1 MLINL
6 SIKNY
11 ALIDNLNVN
20 FTEGFTTITGET
32 GAGKSILLGG
42 LSLVLGKRADMSS
55 LKDKEAK
62 CVIEAVFDLKNY
74 NLKSFFNKNDLEYDT
89 HTIVRREIHPSGKSR
104 AFVNDSPI
112 TLDILTQLGKRLVDI
127 HSQHQTLQL
136 TEHDFQLKL
145 IDAFAD
151 NAGILDAYSI
161 KLRKYKAALQE
172 FEELIE
178 FQKNANKEHDYN
190 SFLLNEL
197 DSIYLE
203 EGLQEKL
210 EDQYEQLNNIE
221 TVLENLSKGNQIL
234 KDDQIGIMSLFQELK
249 SILVKLSG
257 IGNKFIPLKERIDSV
272 FIELKDLAEEMQ
284 IMQESIEP
292 DPGKLEE
299 INSKLQAIYDLQ
311 RKHDAS
317 DITQLID
324 IRETLANKVS
334 ATQNLEEA
342 IEDKRSLIEGLKKEL
357 DKEADLLSV
366 RRKNAIP
373 EIKEKLEA
381 SLSSLGLPNA
391 TFKIDTIPAEEY
403 KSNGTDTLIFLFS
416 ANKGSD
422 YNTLKKVASGGEL
435 SRIMLVIKSILARY
449 EHLPTLMFDE
459 IDSGVSGEI
468 SNRMGDIMHKMSRNM
483 QVFSITHLPQIASKG
498 DHHFKVYKTD
508 KEDSTQ
514 TQMKELLE
522 DERVFELA
530 EMLGGKS
537 LSDSALAHARELL
550 N

>member
-1 MLINL
+1 VLINL

-20 FTEGFTTITGET
+20 FTGGFTTITGET

-55 LKDKEAK
+55 LKNKDSR
-62 CVIEAVFDLKNY
+62 CIIEAVFDIKNY
-74 NLKSFFNKNDLEYDT
+74 NLESFFIEHDLEFDSN
-89 HTIVRREIHPSGKSR
+89 TIVRREIHPSGKSR
-104 AFVNDSPI
+104 AFVNDSPL

-151 NAGILDAYSI
+151 NTKILNAYNN
-161 KLRKYKAALQE
+161 KLTKYKTTLKE
-172 FEELIE
+172 FDELIE
-178 FQKNANKEHDYN
+178 FQKNAIKEHDYN
-190 SFLLNEL
+190 TFLLNEL
-197 DSIYLE
+197 DAIYLE

-210 EDQYEQLNNIE
+210 EDQFQQLNNVE
-221 TVLENLSKGNQIL
+221 TVLENLSKGNHL
-234 KDDQIGIMSLFQELK
+234 LSDEQIGIVSLLQELK
-249 SILVKLSG
+249 LTSGKLSV
-257 IGNKFIPLKERIDSV
+257 IGNKFGNLKERIDSV
-272 FIELKDLAEEMQ
+272 FIELKDIAEEIQ
-284 IMQESIEP
+284 TLQDSIEP

-299 INSKLQAIYDLQ
+299 INTKLHAIYDLQ
-311 RKHDAS
+311 RKHEVTNVS
-317 DITQLID
+317 QLIV
-324 IRETLANKVS
+324 IKEALTQKVS
-334 ATQNLEEA
+334 ATQNLEEE
-342 IEDKRSLIEGLKKEL
+342 ILDKRNLLGALKNEL
-357 DKEADLLSV
+357 DKEANSLSV
-366 RRKNAIP
+366 RRKAVIP
-373 EIKEKLEA
+373 EIKEKLEH
-381 SLSSLGLPNA
+381 SLQSLGLPNA
-391 TFKIDTIPAEEY
+391 TFNIKVIPTQEYSTNGIDT
-403 KSNGTDTLIFLFS
+403 LMFLFS

-435 SRIMLVIKSILARY
+435 SRIMLVIKSLLARY
-449 EHLPTLMFDE
+449 EQLPTLMFDE

-468 SNRMGDIMHKMSRNM
+468 SNRMGDIMQKMSRNM

-498 DHHFKVYKTD
+498 DHHFKVFKIV
-508 KEDSTQ
+508 EGDSTQ

-537 LSDSALAHARELL
+537 MSDSALAHARELL

>member
-20 FTEGFTTITGET
+20 FTRGFTTITGET

-42 LSLVLGKRADMSS
+42 LSLVLGKRADLSS
-55 LKDKEAK
+55 LKDKERK
-62 CVIEAVFDLKNY
+62 CVIEAVFDINNY
-74 NLKSFFNKNDLEYDT
+74 NLNSFFKRHDLEYDSN
-89 HTIVRREIHPSGKSR
+89 TIIRREIHPSGKSR
-104 AFVNDSPI
+104 AFVNDSPL

-151 NAGILDAYSI
+151 NTAILNAYAN
-161 KLRKYKAALQE
+161 KLTKYKTALQE

-197 DSIYLE
+197 DAIYLE

-210 EDQYEQLNNIE
+210 EDQYQQLSNVE
-221 TVLENLSKGNQIL
+221 TVLENLSKGDQIL
-234 KDDQIGIMSLFQELK
+234 GDEQIGILSLFQELK
-249 SILVKLSG
+249 SISVKLSR
-257 IGNKFIPLKERIDSV
+257 IGNKFTMLKERIDSI
-272 FIELKDLAEEMQ
+272 FIELKDIAEEMQ
-284 IMQESIEP
+284 ILRESVEP
-292 DPGKLEE
+292 DPGKLDE
-299 INSKLQAIYDLQ
+299 INTKLQVLYDLQ
-311 RKHDAS
+311 RKHDVTNIS
-317 DITQLID
+317 QLID
-324 IRETLANKVS
+324 IRQSLENRVGAI
-334 ATQNLEEA
+334 QNLEEE
-342 IEDKRSLIEGLKKEL
+342 IEDKKSLIEGLKKEL
-357 DKEADLLSV
+357 DKDANALSV
-366 RRKNAIP
+366 RRRKVIP
-373 EIKEKLEA
+373 EIRKKLET
-381 SLSSLGLPNA
+381 SLSSLGLANA
-391 TFKIDTIPAEEY
+391 TFKIEIVPAEEY
-403 KSNGTDTLIFLFS
+403 KTNGRDTLIFLFS

-449 EHLPTLMFDE
+449 EQLPTLMFDE

-498 DHHFKVYKTD
+498 DHHFKVFKTD
-508 KEDSTQ
+508 KDDSTQ

-537 LSDSALAHARELL
+537 LSDSALAHARQLL

>member
-1 MLINL
+1 VLINL

-20 FTEGFTTITGET
+20 FTGGFTTITGET

-55 LKDKEAK
+55 LKDKDIR
-62 CVIEAVFDLKNY
+62 CVIEAVFDIENY
-74 NLKSFFNKNDLEYDT
+74 DLESFFNEHDLEYDSN
-89 HTIVRREIHPSGKSR
+89 TIVRREIHPSGKSR
-104 AFVNDSPI
+104 AFVNDSPL

-151 NAGILDAYSI
+151 NTELLNEYND
-161 KLRKYKAALQE
+161 KLAKYKTALQE
-172 FEELIE
+172 FDELIE
-178 FQKNANKEHDYN
+178 FQKNAIKEHDYN
-190 SFLLNEL
+190 TFLLNEL
-197 DSIYLE
+197 DAIYLE

-210 EDQYEQLNNIE
+210 EDQFQQLNNVE
-221 TVLENLSKGNQIL
+221 TVLENLSKGNHLLRDEQM
-234 KDDQIGIMSLFQELK
+234 GIVSLLQELK
-249 SILVKLSG
+249 MISGKLSA
-257 IGNKFIPLKERIDSV
+257 IGNKYANLKERIDSV
-272 FIELKDLAEEMQ
+272 FIELKDIAEEIQ
-284 IMQESIEP
+284 TLQESIEP

-299 INSKLQAIYDLQ
+299 INTKLQVIYDLQ
-311 RKHDAS
+311 RKHDVS
-317 DITQLID
+317 SVSQLIV
-324 IRETLANKVS
+324 IKETLSTKVS
-334 ATQNLEEA
+334 ATQNLEEE
-342 IEDKRSLIEGLKKEL
+342 IQDKRNLLEVLKNEL
-357 DKEADLLSV
+357 DKEANVLSV
-366 RRKNAIP
+366 RRKAVIP
-373 EIKEKLEA
+373 EIKEKLED
-381 SLSSLGLPNA
+381 SLHSLGLPNA
-391 TFKIDTIPAEEY
+391 TFKIEVIPTQDY
-403 KSNGTDTLIFLFS
+403 KTNGVDTLMFLFS

-435 SRIMLVIKSILARY
+435 SRIMLVLKSILARY
-449 EHLPTLMFDE
+449 EQLPTLMFDE

-468 SNRMGDIMHKMSRNM
+468 SNRMGDIMHQMSQNM

-498 DHHFKVYKTD
+498 DHHFKVYKID
-508 KEDSTQ
+508 KGDSTQ

>member
-1 MLINL
+1 VLINL

-20 FTEGFTTITGET
+20 FTSGFTTITGET

-42 LSLVLGKRADMSS
+42 LSMVLGKRADLSS
-55 LKDKEAK
+55 LKDKESK
-62 CVIEAVFDLKNY
+62 CVIEAVFDIKNY
-74 NLKSFFNKNDLEYDT
+74 NLKPFFKRHDLEYDSN
-89 HTIVRREIHPSGKSR
+89 TIIRREIHPNGKSR
-104 AFVNDSPI
+104 AFVNDSPL
-112 TLDILTQLGKRLVDI
+112 TLDILTQFGKRLVDI

-151 NAGILDAYSI
+151 NTTLLNAYAN
-161 KLRKYKAALQE
+161 KLTKYKTVLQE
-172 FEELIE
+172 FEELVE

-190 SFLLNEL
+190 TFLLNEL
-197 DSIYLE
+197 DVIYLE

-210 EDQYEQLNNIE
+210 EDQFQQLNNVE
-221 TVLENLSKGNQIL
+221 TVLENLSKGDQIL
-234 KDDQIGIMSLFQELK
+234 RDEQIGILSLFQELK
-249 SILVKLSG
+249 SISVKLSQ
-257 IGNKFIPLKERIDSV
+257 IGNKFTILKDRIDSI
-272 FIELKDLAEEMQ
+272 FIELKDVAEEMQ
-284 IMQESIEP
+284 ILMESVEP
-292 DPGKLEE
+292 DPGKLDE
-299 INSKLQAIYDLQ
+299 INTKLQVLYDLQ
-311 RKHDAS
+311 RKHDVS
-317 DITQLID
+317 NISQLID
-324 IRETLANKVS
+324 IRKSLENKVS
-334 ATQNLEEA
+334 ATQNLEEE
-342 IEDKRSLIEGLKKEL
+342 IEDKKSLIEELRKEL
-357 DKEADLLSV
+357 DKDANALTV
-366 RRKNAIP
+366 RRKKVIP
-373 EIKEKLEA
+373 EIKKKLET
-381 SLSSLGLPNA
+381 SLSSLGLANA
-391 TFKIDTIPAEEY
+391 TFKIQIAPAEEY
-403 KSNGTDTLIFLFS
+403 KNNGRDTLIFLFS

-498 DHHFKVYKTD
+498 DHHFKVFKTD
-508 KEDSTQ
+508 KDDSTQ

>member
-1 MLINL
+1 M
-6 SIKNY
+6 
-11 ALIDNLNVN
+11 
-20 FTEGFTTITGET
+20 
-32 GAGKSILLGG
+32 
-42 LSLVLGKRADMSS
+42 
-55 LKDKEAK
+55 
-62 CVIEAVFDLKNY
+62 
-74 NLKSFFNKNDLEYDT
+74 
-89 HTIVRREIHPSGKSR
+89 RREIHPSGKSR
-104 AFVNDSPI
+104 AFVNDSPL

-151 NAGILDAYSI
+151 NAGILDAYTI
-161 KLRKYKAALQE
+161 KLGKYKATLQE
-172 FEELIE
+172 FEDLIE

-190 SFLLNEL
+190 AFLLSEL

-210 EDQYEQLNNIE
+210 EDHYDQLNNIE

-257 IGNKFIPLKERIDSV
+257 IGNKFTPLKERIDSV

-311 RKHDAS
+311 RKHDVS
-317 DITQLID
+317 DIAQLID

-373 EIKEKLEA
+373 EIKQKLET

-403 KSNGTDTLIFLFS
+403 KSNGTDKLIFLFS

-483 QVFSITHLPQIASKG
+483 NVFSITHLPQIASKG
-498 DHHFKVYKTD
+498 DHHFKVFKTD

>member
-20 FTEGFTTITGET
+20 FTGGFTTITGET

-42 LSLVLGKRADMSS
+42 LSLVLGKRADMTS
-55 LKDKEAK
+55 LKDKGSR
-62 CVIEAVFDLKNY
+62 CVIEAVFDIKNY
-74 NLKSFFNKNDLEYDT
+74 NLESFFSEHDLEYDSN
-89 HTIVRREIHPSGKSR
+89 TIVRREIHPGGKSR
-104 AFVNDSPI
+104 AFVNDSPL

-151 NAGILDAYSI
+151 NTKILNSYNT
-161 KLRKYKAALQE
+161 KLAKYKATLQE
-172 FEELIE
+172 FDELIE

-190 SFLLNEL
+190 TFLLNEL
-197 DSIYLE
+197 DAVYLE
-203 EGLQEKL
+203 DGLQEKL
-210 EDQYEQLNNIE
+210 EDQYQQLNNVE
-221 TVLENLSKGNQIL
+221 AVLENLSKGNHL
-234 KDDQIGIMSLFQELK
+234 LRDEQIGIVSLLQELK
-249 SILVKLSG
+249 LISGKLSV
-257 IGNKFIPLKERIDSV
+257 IGSKFANLKERIDSV
-272 FIELKDLAEEMQ
+272 FIELKDIAEEIQ
-284 IMQESIEP
+284 ILQESIEP

-299 INSKLQAIYDLQ
+299 INTKLQVIYDLQ
-311 RKHDAS
+311 RKHDVS
-317 DITQLID
+317 NVSELIV
-324 IRETLANKVS
+324 IRESLTNKVS
-334 ATQNLEEA
+334 ATQNLEDEIQNKRNLLEA
-342 IEDKRSLIEGLKKEL
+342 QKNAL
-357 DKEADLLSV
+357 DKDANLLSV
-366 RRKNAIP
+366 RRKTVIP
-373 EIKEKLEA
+373 EIKEKLEH
-381 SLSSLGLPNA
+381 SLHSLGLPNA
-391 TFKIDTIPAEEY
+391 TFNIEVIPTEDYKINGIDT
-403 KSNGTDTLIFLFS
+403 LVFLFS

-449 EHLPTLMFDE
+449 EQLPTLMFDE

-468 SNRMGDIMHKMSRNM
+468 SNRMGDIMQEMSRNM

-498 DHHFKVYKTD
+498 DHHFKVFKTD
-508 KEDSTQ
+508 KGDSTQ

-537 LSDSALAHARELL
+537 LSESALAHARELL

>member
-20 FTEGFTTITGET
+20 FTRGFTTITGET

-42 LSLVLGKRADMSS
+42 LSLVLGKRADLSS
-55 LKDKEAK
+55 LKDKDGK
-62 CVIEAVFDLKNY
+62 CVIEAVFDIKNY
-74 NLKSFFNKNDLEYDT
+74 NLQPFFNRHDLEYDSN
-89 HTIVRREIHPSGKSR
+89 TIIRREIHPSGKSR

-151 NAGILDAYSI
+151 NTIILNAYAN
-161 KLRKYKAALQE
+161 KLTKYKTTLQE
-172 FEELIE
+172 FEELLE

-190 SFLLNEL
+190 TFLLNEL
-197 DSIYLE
+197 DAIYLE
-203 EGLQEKL
+203 EGLQDKL
-210 EDQYEQLNNIE
+210 EDQFQQLNNVE
-221 TVLENLSKGNQIL
+221 TVLENLSKGDQIL
-234 KDDQIGIMSLFQELK
+234 RDEQIGILSLFQEFK
-249 SILVKLSG
+249 SISVKLSR
-257 IGNKFIPLKERIDSV
+257 IGNKFTLLKERIDSI
-272 FIELKDLAEEMQ
+272 FIELKDVAEEMQ
-284 IMQESIEP
+284 ILRESIEP

-299 INSKLQAIYDLQ
+299 INTKLHLIYDLQ

-317 DITQLID
+317 NISQLIE
-324 IRETLANKVS
+324 IKETLENKVS
-334 ATQNLEEA
+334 ATQNLEGE
-342 IEDKRSLIEGLKKEL
+342 IEHKKSLIEGLKKEL
-357 DKEADLLSV
+357 DKDANLLTV
-366 RRKNAIP
+366 RRKKVIP
-373 EIKEKLEA
+373 EIKKKLET
-381 SLSSLGLPNA
+381 SLSSLGLANA
-391 TFKIDTIPAEEY
+391 TFKIEIAPAEEY
-403 KSNGTDTLIFLFS
+403 KTNGKDTLIFLFS

-435 SRIMLVIKSILARY
+435 SRIMLVIKSILAGY

-498 DHHFKVYKTD
+498 DHHFKVFKTEKD
-508 KEDSTQ
+508 DSTQ

>member
-20 FTEGFTTITGET
+20 FTSGFTTITGET

-42 LSLVLGKRADMSS
+42 LSMVLGKRADLSS
-55 LKDKEAK
+55 LKDKESK
-62 CVIEAVFDLKNY
+62 CVIEAVFDIKNY
-74 NLKSFFNKNDLEYDT
+74 NLKPFFKRHDLEYDSN
-89 HTIVRREIHPSGKSR
+89 TIIRREIHPSGKSR
-104 AFVNDSPI
+104 AFVNDSPL
-112 TLDILTQLGKRLVDI
+112 TLDILTQFGKRLVDI

-151 NAGILDAYSI
+151 NTTLLNAYAN
-161 KLRKYKAALQE
+161 KLTKYKTVLQE
-172 FEELIE
+172 FEELVE

-190 SFLLNEL
+190 TFLLNEL
-197 DSIYLE
+197 DVIYLE

-210 EDQYEQLNNIE
+210 EDQFQQLNNVE
-221 TVLENLSKGNQIL
+221 TVLENLSKGDQIL
-234 KDDQIGIMSLFQELK
+234 RDEQIGILSLFQELK
-249 SILVKLSG
+249 SISVKLSQ
-257 IGNKFIPLKERIDSV
+257 IGNKFTILKDRIDSI
-272 FIELKDLAEEMQ
+272 FIELKDVAEEMQ
-284 IMQESIEP
+284 ILMESVEP
-292 DPGKLEE
+292 DPGKLDE
-299 INSKLQAIYDLQ
+299 INTKLQVLYDLQ
-311 RKHDAS
+311 RKHDVS
-317 DITQLID
+317 NISQLID
-324 IRETLANKVS
+324 IRKSLENKVS
-334 ATQNLEEA
+334 ATQNLEEE
-342 IEDKRSLIEGLKKEL
+342 IEDKKSLIEELRKEL
-357 DKEADLLSV
+357 DKDANALTV
-366 RRKNAIP
+366 RRKKVIP
-373 EIKEKLEA
+373 EIKKKLET
-381 SLSSLGLPNA
+381 SLSSLGLANA
-391 TFKIDTIPAEEY
+391 TFKIQIAPAEEY
-403 KSNGTDTLIFLFS
+403 KNNGRDTLIFLFS

-498 DHHFKVYKTD
+498 DHHFKVFKTD
-508 KEDSTQ
+508 KDDSTQ

>member
-1 MLINL
+1 VLINL

-20 FTEGFTTITGET
+20 FTGGFTTITGET

-55 LKDKEAK
+55 LKDKDSR
-62 CVIEAVFDLKNY
+62 CIIEAVFDIKNY
-74 NLKSFFNKNDLEYDT
+74 NLESFFNEQDLEYDSN
-89 HTIVRREIHPSGKSR
+89 TIVRREIHPSGKSR
-104 AFVNDSPI
+104 AFVNDSPL

-151 NAGILDAYSI
+151 NTKILKAYNN
-161 KLRKYKAALQE
+161 KLIKYKTTLQE
-172 FEELIE
+172 FDELIE
-178 FQKNANKEHDYN
+178 FQKNAIKEHDYN
-190 SFLLNEL
+190 TFLLNEL
-197 DSIYLE
+197 DAIYLE

-210 EDQYEQLNNIE
+210 EDQFQQFNNVE
-221 TVLENLSKGNQIL
+221 TVLENLSKGNHL
-234 KDDQIGIMSLFQELK
+234 LGDEQIGIVSLLQELK
-249 SILVKLSG
+249 LVSGKLSI
-257 IGNKFIPLKERIDSV
+257 IGNKFTNLKERIDSV
-272 FIELKDLAEEMQ
+272 FIELKDIAEEIQ
-284 IMQESIEP
+284 TLQDSIEP

-299 INSKLQAIYDLQ
+299 INTKLKVIYDLQ
-311 RKHDAS
+311 RKHDVS
-317 DITQLID
+317 NVSELIL
-324 IRETLANKVS
+324 IREALTNKVS
-334 ATQNLEEA
+334 ATQNLEEE
-342 IEDKRSLIEGLKKEL
+342 IEEKRDLLEVLKNEL
-357 DKEADLLSV
+357 DKEAISLSV
-366 RRKNAIP
+366 RRKAVIP
-373 EIKEKLEA
+373 EIKEKLED
-381 SLSSLGLPNA
+381 SLQSLGLPNA
-391 TFKIDTIPAEEY
+391 TFNIEVIPTQDYNTNGIDT
-403 KSNGTDTLIFLFS
+403 LMFLFS

-435 SRIMLVIKSILARY
+435 SRIMLVIKSMLARY
-449 EHLPTLMFDE
+449 EQLPTLMFDE

-468 SNRMGDIMHKMSRNM
+468 SNRMGDIMQEMSGNM

-498 DHHFKVYKTD
+498 DHHFKVFKID
-508 KEDSTQ
+508 KGNSTQ

-537 LSDSALAHARELL
+537 MSDSALAHARELL

>member
-20 FTEGFTTITGET
+20 FTAGFTTITGET

-42 LSLVLGKRADMSS
+42 LSLVLGKRADMTS
-55 LKDKEAK
+55 LKDKGSR
-62 CVIEAVFDLKNY
+62 CVIEAIFDIKNY
-74 NLKSFFNKNDLEYDT
+74 NLESFFRKHDLEYDSN
-89 HTIVRREIHPSGKSR
+89 TIVRREIHPGGKSR
-104 AFVNDSPI
+104 AFVNDSPL

-151 NAGILDAYSI
+151 NTKILNSYNT
-161 KLRKYKAALQE
+161 KLAKYKATLQE
-172 FEELIE
+172 FDELIE

-190 SFLLNEL
+190 TFLLNEL
-197 DSIYLE
+197 DAVYLE
-203 EGLQEKL
+203 DGLQEKL
-210 EDQYEQLNNIE
+210 EDQYQQLNNVE
-221 TVLENLSKGNQIL
+221 AVLENLSKGNHL
-234 KDDQIGIMSLFQELK
+234 LRDEQIGIVSLLQELK
-249 SILVKLSG
+249 LISGKLSV
-257 IGNKFIPLKERIDSV
+257 IGSKFANLKERIDSV
-272 FIELKDLAEEMQ
+272 FIELKDIAEEIQ
-284 IMQESIEP
+284 ILQESIEP

-299 INSKLQAIYDLQ
+299 INTKLQVIYDLQ
-311 RKHDAS
+311 RKHDVS
-317 DITQLID
+317 NVSELIV
-324 IRETLANKVS
+324 IRESLTNKVS
-334 ATQNLEEA
+334 ATQNLEDEIQNKRNLLEA
-342 IEDKRSLIEGLKKEL
+342 QKNEL
-357 DKEADLLSV
+357 DKDANLLSV
-366 RRKNAIP
+366 RRKTVIP
-373 EIKEKLEA
+373 EIKEKLEH
-381 SLSSLGLPNA
+381 SLHSLGLPNA
-391 TFKIDTIPAEEY
+391 TFNIEVIPTEDYKINGIDT
-403 KSNGTDTLIFLFS
+403 LVFLFS

-449 EHLPTLMFDE
+449 EQLPTLMFDE

-468 SNRMGDIMHKMSRNM
+468 SNRMGDIMQEMSRNM

-498 DHHFKVYKTD
+498 DHHFKVFKTD
-508 KEDSTQ
+508 KGDSTQ

-537 LSDSALAHARELL
+537 LSESALAHARELL

>member
-20 FTEGFTTITGET
+20 FTGGFTTITGET

-42 LSLVLGKRADMSS
+42 LSLVLGKRADMTS
-55 LKDKEAK
+55 LKDKGSR
-62 CVIEAVFDLKNY
+62 CVIEAIFDIKNY
-74 NLKSFFNKNDLEYDT
+74 NLESFFSKHDLEYDSN
-89 HTIVRREIHPSGKSR
+89 TIVRREIHPGGKSR
-104 AFVNDSPI
+104 AFVNDSPL

-151 NAGILDAYSI
+151 NTKILNSYNT
-161 KLRKYKAALQE
+161 KLAKYKATLQE
-172 FEELIE
+172 FDELIE

-190 SFLLNEL
+190 TFLLNEL
-197 DSIYLE
+197 DAVYLE
-203 EGLQEKL
+203 DGLQEKL
-210 EDQYEQLNNIE
+210 EDQYQQLNNVE
-221 TVLENLSKGNQIL
+221 AVLENLSKGNHL
-234 KDDQIGIMSLFQELK
+234 LRDEQIGIVSLLQELK
-249 SILVKLSG
+249 LISGKLSV
-257 IGNKFIPLKERIDSV
+257 IGSKFANLKERIDSV
-272 FIELKDLAEEMQ
+272 FIELKDIAEEIQ
-284 IMQESIEP
+284 ILQESIEP

-299 INSKLQAIYDLQ
+299 INTKLQVIYDLQ
-311 RKHDAS
+311 RKHDVS
-317 DITQLID
+317 NVSELIV
-324 IRETLANKVS
+324 IRESLTNKVS
-334 ATQNLEEA
+334 ATQNLEDEIQNKRNLLEA
-342 IEDKRSLIEGLKKEL
+342 QKNEL
-357 DKEADLLSV
+357 DKDANLLSV
-366 RRKNAIP
+366 RRKTVIP
-373 EIKEKLEA
+373 EIKEKLEH
-381 SLSSLGLPNA
+381 SLHSLGLPNA
-391 TFKIDTIPAEEY
+391 TFNIEVIPTEDYKINGIDT
-403 KSNGTDTLIFLFS
+403 LVFLFS

-449 EHLPTLMFDE
+449 EQLPTLMFDE

-468 SNRMGDIMHKMSRNM
+468 SNRMGDIMQEMSRNM

-498 DHHFKVYKTD
+498 DHHFKVFKTD
-508 KEDSTQ
+508 KGDSTQ

-537 LSDSALAHARELL
+537 LSESALAHARELL

>member
-20 FTEGFTTITGET
+20 FTGGFTTITGET

-55 LKDKEAK
+55 LKHKDIR
-62 CVIEAVFDLKNY
+62 CVIEAVFDIKNY
-74 NLKSFFNKNDLEYDT
+74 NLQSFFNEHDLEYDT
-89 HTIVRREIHPSGKSR
+89 NTIIRREIHPSGKSR
-104 AFVNDSPI
+104 AFVNDSPL
-112 TLDILTQLGKRLVDI
+112 TLDILSQLGKRLVDI
-127 HSQHQTLQL
+127 HSQHQTMQL

-151 NAGILDAYSI
+151 NTKILNAYNN
-161 KLRKYKAALQE
+161 KLTNYKTALLE
-172 FEELIE
+172 FDELVE
-178 FQKNANKEHDYN
+178 FQKNAIKEHDYN
-190 SFLLNEL
+190 TFLLNEL
-197 DSIYLE
+197 DAIYLE

-210 EDQYEQLNNIE
+210 EDQFQQLNNVE
-221 TVLENLSKGNQIL
+221 TVLENLSKGNHLLRAEQR
-234 KDDQIGIMSLFQELK
+234 GIVSLLQELK
-249 SILVKLSG
+249 LISGKLSS
-257 IGNKFIPLKERIDSV
+257 IGNKYANLKERIDSV
-272 FIELKDLAEEMQ
+272 FIELKDIAEEMQ
-284 IMQESIEP
+284 TLQDSIEP
-292 DPGKLEE
+292 DPAKLEE
-299 INSKLQAIYDLQ
+299 INTKLQVIYDLQ
-311 RKHDAS
+311 RKHDVS
-317 DITQLID
+317 NVSQLIV
-324 IRETLANKVS
+324 IKETLTNKVS
-334 ATQNLEEA
+334 AIQNLEEE
-342 IEDKRSLIEGLKKEL
+342 IQDKRNLLEALKNEL
-357 DKEADLLSV
+357 DKEANLLSV
-366 RRKNAIP
+366 RRRAVIP
-373 EIKEKLEA
+373 ELKEKLEH
-381 SLSSLGLPNA
+381 SLRSLGLPHA
-391 TFKIDTIPAEEY
+391 TFNIEVIPTQDY
-403 KSNGTDTLIFLFS
+403 KTNGVDTLMFLFS

-435 SRIMLVIKSILARY
+435 SRIMLVLKSLLARY
-449 EHLPTLMFDE
+449 EQLPTLMFDE

-468 SNRMGDIMHKMSRNM
+468 SNRMGDIMQKMSQNM

-498 DHHFKVYKTD
+498 DHHFKVFKID
-508 KEDSTQ
+508 KSDTTQ

>member
-20 FTEGFTTITGET
+20 FTRGFTTITGET

-42 LSLVLGKRADMSS
+42 LSLVLGKRADLSS
-55 LKDKEAK
+55 LKDKDGK
-62 CVIEAVFDLKNY
+62 CVIEAVFDIKNY
-74 NLKSFFNKNDLEYDT
+74 NLQPFFNRHDLEYDSN
-89 HTIVRREIHPSGKSR
+89 TIIRREIHPSGKSR

-151 NAGILDAYSI
+151 NTIILNAYAN
-161 KLRKYKAALQE
+161 KLTKYKTTLQE
-172 FEELIE
+172 FEELLE

-190 SFLLNEL
+190 TFLLNEL
-197 DSIYLE
+197 DAIYLE
-203 EGLQEKL
+203 EGLQDKL
-210 EDQYEQLNNIE
+210 EDQFQQLNNVE
-221 TVLENLSKGNQIL
+221 TVLENLSKGDQIL
-234 KDDQIGIMSLFQELK
+234 RDEQIGILSLFQEFK
-249 SILVKLSG
+249 SISVKLSR
-257 IGNKFIPLKERIDSV
+257 IGNKFTLLKERIDSI
-272 FIELKDLAEEMQ
+272 FIELKDVAEEMQ
-284 IMQESIEP
+284 ILRESIEP

-299 INSKLQAIYDLQ
+299 INTKLQLIYDLQ

-317 DITQLID
+317 NISQLIE
-324 IRETLANKVS
+324 IKETLENKVS
-334 ATQNLEEA
+334 ATQNLEGE
-342 IEDKRSLIEGLKKEL
+342 IEHKKSLIEGLKKEL
-357 DKEADLLSV
+357 DKDANLLTV
-366 RRKNAIP
+366 RRKKVIP
-373 EIKEKLEA
+373 EIKKKLET
-381 SLSSLGLPNA
+381 SLSSLGLANA
-391 TFKIDTIPAEEY
+391 TFKIEIVPAEEY
-403 KSNGTDTLIFLFS
+403 KTNGTDTLIFLFS

-435 SRIMLVIKSILARY
+435 SRIMLVIKSILAGY

-498 DHHFKVYKTD
+498 DHHFKVFKTD
-508 KEDSTQ
+508 KDDNTQ

>member
-20 FTEGFTTITGET
+20 FTGGFTTITGET

-55 LKDKEAK
+55 LKHKDIR
-62 CVIEAVFDLKNY
+62 CVIEAVFDIKNY
-74 NLKSFFNKNDLEYDT
+74 NLQSFFNEHDLEYDT
-89 HTIVRREIHPSGKSR
+89 NTIIRREIHPSGKSR
-104 AFVNDSPI
+104 AFVNDSPL
-112 TLDILTQLGKRLVDI
+112 TLDILSQLGKRLVDI
-127 HSQHQTLQL
+127 HSQHQTMQL

-151 NAGILDAYSI
+151 NTKILNAYNN
-161 KLRKYKAALQE
+161 KLTNYKTALLE
-172 FEELIE
+172 FDELVE
-178 FQKNANKEHDYN
+178 FQKNAIKEHDYN
-190 SFLLNEL
+190 TFLLNEL
-197 DSIYLE
+197 DAIYLE

-210 EDQYEQLNNIE
+210 EDQFQQLNNVE
-221 TVLENLSKGNQIL
+221 TVLENLSKGNHLLRAEQR
-234 KDDQIGIMSLFQELK
+234 GIVSLLQELK
-249 SILVKLSG
+249 LISGKLSS
-257 IGNKFIPLKERIDSV
+257 IGNKYANLKERIDSV
-272 FIELKDLAEEMQ
+272 FIELKDIAEEMQ
-284 IMQESIEP
+284 TLQDSIEP
-292 DPGKLEE
+292 DPAKLEE
-299 INSKLQAIYDLQ
+299 INTKLQVIYDLQ
-311 RKHDAS
+311 RKHDVS
-317 DITQLID
+317 NVSQLIV
-324 IRETLANKVS
+324 IKETLTNKVS
-334 ATQNLEEA
+334 AIQNLEEE
-342 IEDKRSLIEGLKKEL
+342 IQDKRNLLEALKNEL
-357 DKEADLLSV
+357 DKEANLLSV
-366 RRKNAIP
+366 RRRAVIP
-373 EIKEKLEA
+373 ELKEKLEH
-381 SLSSLGLPNA
+381 SLRSLGLPHA
-391 TFKIDTIPAEEY
+391 TFNIEVIPTQDY
-403 KSNGTDTLIFLFS
+403 KTNGVDTLMFLFS

-435 SRIMLVIKSILARY
+435 SRIMLVLKSLLARY
-449 EHLPTLMFDE
+449 EQLPTLMFDE

-468 SNRMGDIMHKMSRNM
+468 SNRMGDIMQKMSQNM

-498 DHHFKVYKTD
+498 DHHFKVFKID
-508 KEDSTQ
+508 KSDSTQ

>member
-20 FTEGFTTITGET
+20 FTGGFTTITGET

-55 LKDKEAK
+55 LKDKDSR
-62 CVIEAVFDLKNY
+62 CIIEAVFDIKNY
-74 NLKSFFNKNDLEYDT
+74 NLESFFNEQDLEYDSN
-89 HTIVRREIHPSGKSR
+89 TIVRREIHPSGKSR
-104 AFVNDSPI
+104 AFVNDSPL

-151 NAGILDAYSI
+151 NTKILKAYNN
-161 KLRKYKAALQE
+161 KLIKYKTTLQE
-172 FEELIE
+172 FDELIE
-178 FQKNANKEHDYN
+178 FQKNAIKEHDYN
-190 SFLLNEL
+190 TFLLNEL
-197 DSIYLE
+197 DAIYLE

-210 EDQYEQLNNIE
+210 EDQFQQFNNVE
-221 TVLENLSKGNQIL
+221 TVLENLSKGNHL
-234 KDDQIGIMSLFQELK
+234 LGDEQIGIVSLLQELK
-249 SILVKLSG
+249 LVSGKLSI
-257 IGNKFIPLKERIDSV
+257 IGNKFTNLKERIDSV
-272 FIELKDLAEEMQ
+272 FIELKDIAEEIQ
-284 IMQESIEP
+284 TLQDSIEP

-299 INSKLQAIYDLQ
+299 INTKLKVIYDLQ
-311 RKHDAS
+311 RKHDVS
-317 DITQLID
+317 NVSELIL
-324 IRETLANKVS
+324 IREALTNKVS
-334 ATQNLEEA
+334 ATQNLEEE
-342 IEDKRSLIEGLKKEL
+342 IEEKRDLLEVLKNEL
-357 DKEADLLSV
+357 DKEAISLSV
-366 RRKNAIP
+366 RRKAVIP
-373 EIKEKLEA
+373 EIKEKLED
-381 SLSSLGLPNA
+381 SLQSLGLPNA
-391 TFKIDTIPAEEY
+391 TFNIEVIPNQDYNTNGIDT
-403 KSNGTDTLIFLFS
+403 LMFLFS

-435 SRIMLVIKSILARY
+435 SRIMLVIKSMLARY
-449 EHLPTLMFDE
+449 EQLPTLMFDE

-468 SNRMGDIMHKMSRNM
+468 SNRMGDIMQEMSGNM

-498 DHHFKVYKTD
+498 DHHFKVFKID
-508 KEDSTQ
+508 KGNSTQ

-537 LSDSALAHARELL
+537 MSDSALAHARELL

>member
-74 NLKSFFNKNDLEYDT
+74 NLKSFFNKNDLEYET

-104 AFVNDSPI
+104 AFVNDSPL

-151 NAGILDAYSI
+151 NAGILDAYTI
-161 KLRKYKAALQE
+161 KLGKYKATLQE

-190 SFLLNEL
+190 AFLLNEL

-234 KDDQIGIMSLFQELK
+234 KDDQIGIISLFQELK

-257 IGNKFIPLKERIDSV
+257 IGNKFTPLRERFDSV

-311 RKHDAS
+311 RKHDVS

-324 IRETLANKVS
+324 IRKTLANKVS

-373 EIKEKLEA
+373 EIKQKLEA

-403 KSNGTDTLIFLFS
+403 KSNGTDKLIFLFS

-498 DHHFKVYKTD
+498 DHHFKVFKTD

>member
-11 ALIDNLNVN
+11 ALIDSLNVN
-20 FTEGFTTITGET
+20 FTGGFTTITGET

-55 LKDKEAK
+55 LKDKGSR
-62 CVIEAVFDLKNY
+62 CVIEAVFDIKNY
-74 NLKSFFNKNDLEYDT
+74 DLESFFNEHDLEYDSN
-89 HTIVRREIHPSGKSR
+89 TIVRREIHPSGKSR
-104 AFVNDSPI
+104 AFVNDSPL
-112 TLDILTQLGKRLVDI
+112 TLDILTQLGKLLVDI

-151 NAGILDAYSI
+151 NTKILNAYNN
-161 KLRKYKAALQE
+161 KLIKYKTTLQE
-172 FEELIE
+172 FDELIE
-178 FQKNANKEHDYN
+178 FQKNAIKEHDYN
-190 SFLLNEL
+190 TFLLNEL
-197 DSIYLE
+197 DAIYLE

-210 EDQYEQLNNIE
+210 EDQFQQLNNVE
-221 TVLENLSKGNQIL
+221 TVLENLSKGNHLLRDEQM
-234 KDDQIGIMSLFQELK
+234 GIVSLLQELK
-249 SILVKLSG
+249 LISGKLSA
-257 IGNKFIPLKERIDSV
+257 IGNKFANLKERIDSV
-272 FIELKDLAEEMQ
+272 FIELKDIAEEIQ
-284 IMQESIEP
+284 ILQESIEP

-299 INSKLQAIYDLQ
+299 INTKLQVIYDLQ
-311 RKHDAS
+311 RKHDVS
-317 DITQLID
+317 NVSQLIV
-324 IRETLANKVS
+324 IKETLTNKVS
-334 ATQNLEEA
+334 ATQNLEEE
-342 IEDKRSLIEGLKKEL
+342 IEDKRNLLEALKNEL
-357 DKEADLLSV
+357 DKEANLLSV
-366 RRKNAIP
+366 RRKAVIP
-373 EIKEKLEA
+373 EIKEKLEH
-381 SLSSLGLPNA
+381 SLRSLGLPNA
-391 TFKIDTIPAEEY
+391 TFKIEVIPTQDY
-403 KSNGTDTLIFLFS
+403 KTNGVDTLMFLFS

-422 YNTLKKVASGGEL
+422 YNALKKVASGGEL
-435 SRIMLVIKSILARY
+435 SRIMLVIKSILARF
-449 EHLPTLMFDE
+449 EQLPTLMFDE

-468 SNRMGDIMHKMSRNM
+468 SNRMGDIMQQMSRNM

-498 DHHFKVYKTD
+498 DHHFKVYKID
-508 KEDSTQ
+508 KGDSTQ

>member
-20 FTEGFTTITGET
+20 FTAGFTTITGET

-42 LSLVLGKRADMSS
+42 LSLVLGKRADMTS
-55 LKDKEAK
+55 LKDKGSR
-62 CVIEAVFDLKNY
+62 CVIEAIFDIKNY
-74 NLKSFFNKNDLEYDT
+74 NLESFFSKHDLEYDSN
-89 HTIVRREIHPSGKSR
+89 TIVRREIHPGGKSR
-104 AFVNDSPI
+104 AFVNDSPL

-151 NAGILDAYSI
+151 NTKILNSYNT
-161 KLRKYKAALQE
+161 KLAKYKATLQE
-172 FEELIE
+172 FDELIE

-190 SFLLNEL
+190 TFLLNEL
-197 DSIYLE
+197 DAVYLE
-203 EGLQEKL
+203 DGLQEKL
-210 EDQYEQLNNIE
+210 EDQYQQLNNVE
-221 TVLENLSKGNQIL
+221 AVLENLSKGNHL
-234 KDDQIGIMSLFQELK
+234 LRDEQIGIVSLLQELK
-249 SILVKLSG
+249 LISGKLSV
-257 IGNKFIPLKERIDSV
+257 IGSKFANLKERIDSV
-272 FIELKDLAEEMQ
+272 FIELKDIAEEIQ
-284 IMQESIEP
+284 ILQESIEP

-299 INSKLQAIYDLQ
+299 INTKLQVIYDLQ
-311 RKHDAS
+311 RKHNVS
-317 DITQLID
+317 NVSELIV
-324 IRETLANKVS
+324 IRESLTNKVS
-334 ATQNLEEA
+334 ATQNLEDEIQNKRNLLEA
-342 IEDKRSLIEGLKKEL
+342 QKNEL
-357 DKEADLLSV
+357 DKDANLLSV
-366 RRKNAIP
+366 RRKTVIP
-373 EIKEKLEA
+373 EIKEKLEH
-381 SLSSLGLPNA
+381 SLHSLGLPNA
-391 TFKIDTIPAEEY
+391 TFNIEVIPTEDYKINGIDT
-403 KSNGTDTLIFLFS
+403 LVFLFS

-449 EHLPTLMFDE
+449 EQLPTLMFDE

-468 SNRMGDIMHKMSRNM
+468 SNRMGDIMQEMSRNM

-498 DHHFKVYKTD
+498 DHHFKVFKTD
-508 KEDSTQ
+508 KGDSTQ

-537 LSDSALAHARELL
+537 LSESALAHARELL

>member
-20 FTEGFTTITGET
+20 FTGGFTTITGET

-55 LKDKEAK
+55 LKDKESR
-62 CVIEAVFDLKNY
+62 CVIEAVFDIKNY
-74 NLKSFFNKNDLEYDT
+74 NLESFFNEYYIEYDSN
-89 HTIVRREIHPSGKSR
+89 TIIRREIHPSGKSR
-104 AFVNDSPI
+104 AFVNDSPV

-151 NAGILDAYSI
+151 NTRILNAYNI
-161 KLRKYKAALQE
+161 KLAKYKTTLQE
-172 FEELIE
+172 FDELIE
-178 FQKNANKEHDYN
+178 FQKNAIKEHDYN
-190 SFLLNEL
+190 TFLLNEL
-197 DSIYLE
+197 DAIYLE
-203 EGLQEKL
+203 EGLQERL
-210 EDQYEQLNNIE
+210 EDQFQQLNNVE
-221 TVLENLSKGNQIL
+221 TVLENLSKGNHLLRDEQM
-234 KDDQIGIMSLFQELK
+234 GIVSLLQELK
-249 SILVKLSG
+249 LISGKLSV
-257 IGNKFIPLKERIDSV
+257 IGNKFANLKERIDSV
-272 FIELKDLAEEMQ
+272 FIELKDIAEEIQ
-284 IMQESIEP
+284 TLQESIEP

-299 INSKLQAIYDLQ
+299 INAKLQVLYDLQ
-311 RKHDAS
+311 RKHDVS
-317 DITQLID
+317 NVSQLIV
-324 IRETLANKVS
+324 IKETLTKNVS
-334 ATQNLEEA
+334 AIQNLEEE
-342 IEDKRSLIEGLKKEL
+342 IKDKRNLLEVLKNEL
-357 DKEADLLSV
+357 DKEANLLSD
-366 RRKNAIP
+366 RRNAVIP
-373 EIKEKLEA
+373 DIKEKLEH
-381 SLSSLGLPNA
+381 SLHSLGLPNA
-391 TFKIDTIPAEEY
+391 TFKIEVFPTQDY
-403 KSNGTDTLIFLFS
+403 KTNGVDTLLFLFS

-449 EHLPTLMFDE
+449 EQLPTLMFDE

-468 SNRMGDIMHKMSRNM
+468 SNRMGDIMQNMSLNM

-498 DHHFKVYKTD
+498 DHHFKVFKID
-508 KEDSTQ
+508 KGDSTQ

>member
-1 MLINL
+1 VLINL

-20 FTEGFTTITGET
+20 FTAGFTTITGET

-42 LSLVLGKRADMSS
+42 LSLVLGKRADMTS
-55 LKDKEAK
+55 LKDKGSR
-62 CVIEAVFDLKNY
+62 CVIEAIFDIKNY
-74 NLKSFFNKNDLEYDT
+74 NLESFFSKHDLEYDSN
-89 HTIVRREIHPSGKSR
+89 TIVRREIHPGGKSR
-104 AFVNDSPI
+104 AFVNDSPL

-151 NAGILDAYSI
+151 NTKILNSYNT
-161 KLRKYKAALQE
+161 KLAKYKATLQE
-172 FEELIE
+172 FDELIE

-190 SFLLNEL
+190 TFLLNEL
-197 DSIYLE
+197 DAVYLE
-203 EGLQEKL
+203 DGLQEKL
-210 EDQYEQLNNIE
+210 EDQYQQLNNVE
-221 TVLENLSKGNQIL
+221 AVLENLSKGNHL
-234 KDDQIGIMSLFQELK
+234 LRDEQIGIVSLLQELK
-249 SILVKLSG
+249 LISGKLSV
-257 IGNKFIPLKERIDSV
+257 IGSKFANLKERIDSV
-272 FIELKDLAEEMQ
+272 FIELKDIAEEIQ
-284 IMQESIEP
+284 ILQESIEP

-299 INSKLQAIYDLQ
+299 INTKLQVIYDLQ
-311 RKHDAS
+311 RKHDVS
-317 DITQLID
+317 NVSELIV
-324 IRETLANKVS
+324 IRESLTNKVS
-334 ATQNLEEA
+334 ATQNLEDEIQNKRNLLEA
-342 IEDKRSLIEGLKKEL
+342 QKNEL
-357 DKEADLLSV
+357 DKDANLLSV
-366 RRKNAIP
+366 RRKTVIP
-373 EIKEKLEA
+373 EIKEKLEH
-381 SLSSLGLPNA
+381 SLHSLGLPNA
-391 TFKIDTIPAEEY
+391 TFNIEVIPTEDYKINGIDT
-403 KSNGTDTLIFLFS
+403 LVFLFS

-449 EHLPTLMFDE
+449 EQLPTLMFDE

-468 SNRMGDIMHKMSRNM
+468 SNRMGDIMQEMSRNM

-498 DHHFKVYKTD
+498 DHHFKVFKTD
-508 KEDSTQ
+508 KGDSTQ

-537 LSDSALAHARELL
+537 LSESALAHARELL

>member
-20 FTEGFTTITGET
+20 FTSGFTTITGET

-42 LSLVLGKRADMSS
+42 LSMVLGKRAELSS
-55 LKDKEAK
+55 LKDKESK
-62 CVIEAVFDLKNY
+62 CVIEAVFDIKNY
-74 NLKSFFNKNDLEYDT
+74 NLKPFFKRHDLEYDSN
-89 HTIVRREIHPSGKSR
+89 TIIRREIHPSGKSR
-104 AFVNDSPI
+104 AFVNDSPL
-112 TLDILTQLGKRLVDI
+112 TLDILTQFGKRLVDI

-151 NAGILDAYSI
+151 NTTLLNAYAN
-161 KLRKYKAALQE
+161 KLTKYKTVLQE
-172 FEELIE
+172 FEELVE

-190 SFLLNEL
+190 TFLLNEL
-197 DSIYLE
+197 DVIYLE

-210 EDQYEQLNNIE
+210 EDQFQQLNNVE
-221 TVLENLSKGNQIL
+221 TVLENLSKGDQIL
-234 KDDQIGIMSLFQELK
+234 RDEQIGILSLFQELK
-249 SILVKLSG
+249 SISVKLSQ
-257 IGNKFIPLKERIDSV
+257 IGNKFTILKDRIDSI
-272 FIELKDLAEEMQ
+272 FIELKDVAEEMQ
-284 IMQESIEP
+284 ILMESVEP
-292 DPGKLEE
+292 DPGKLDE
-299 INSKLQAIYDLQ
+299 INTKLQVLYDLQ
-311 RKHDAS
+311 RKHDVS
-317 DITQLID
+317 NISQLID
-324 IRETLANKVS
+324 IRKSLENKVS
-334 ATQNLEEA
+334 ATQNLEEE
-342 IEDKRSLIEGLKKEL
+342 IEDKKSLIEELRKEL
-357 DKEADLLSV
+357 DKDANALTV
-366 RRKNAIP
+366 RRKKVIP
-373 EIKEKLEA
+373 EIKKKLET
-381 SLSSLGLPNA
+381 SLSSLGLANA
-391 TFKIDTIPAEEY
+391 TFKIQIAPAEEY
-403 KSNGTDTLIFLFS
+403 KNNGRDTLIFLFS

-498 DHHFKVYKTD
+498 DHHFKVFKTD
-508 KEDSTQ
+508 KDDSTQ

>member
-55 LKDKEAK
+55 LKDKETK

-74 NLKSFFNKNDLEYDT
+74 NLKSFFDRHDLEYDPN
-89 HTIVRREIHPSGKSR
+89 TIVRREIHPGGKSR
-104 AFVNDSPI
+104 AFVNDSPV

-145 IDAFAD
+145 IDAIAD
-151 NAGILDAYSI
+151 NASILDAYTN
-161 KLRKYKAALQE
+161 KLGKYKTTLQE
-172 FEELIE
+172 FEALIE

-190 SFLLNEL
+190 TFLLNEL

-203 EGLQEKL
+203 EGLQEIL
-210 EDQYEQLNNIE
+210 EDEYEQLNNIE

-234 KDDQIGIMSLFQELK
+234 KDDQVGILNLFQELK
-249 SILVKLSG
+249 LILIKLSG
-257 IGNKFIPLKERIDSV
+257 IGNKFTPLKERIDSV

-284 IMQESIEP
+284 IMQEDIEP

-299 INSKLQAIYDLQ
+299 INSKLQVIYDLQ
-311 RKHDAS
+311 RKHDVS
-317 DITQLID
+317 DITQLIN
-324 IRETLANKVS
+324 IKENLASKVN
-334 ATQNLEEA
+334 ATQNLEEE
-342 IEDKRSLIEGLKKEL
+342 IEDKGNLIEELKKEL
-357 DKEADLLSV
+357 DNEANLLSV
-366 RRKNAIP
+366 RRKNVIP
-373 EIKEKLEA
+373 EIKKKLET
-381 SLSSLGLPNA
+381 SLSALGLPNA
-391 TFKIDTIPAEEY
+391 TFKIDIIPAEEY
-403 KSNGTDTLIFLFS
+403 KSNGTDTLLFLFS

-468 SNRMGDIMHKMSRNM
+468 SNRMGDIMYRMSRNM

-498 DHHFKVYKTD
+498 DHHFKVFKTD
-508 KEDSTQ
+508 EDDSTQ

>member
-20 FTEGFTTITGET
+20 FTAGFTTITGET

-42 LSLVLGKRADMSS
+42 LSLVLGKRADMTS
-55 LKDKEAK
+55 LKDKGSR
-62 CVIEAVFDLKNY
+62 CVIEAIFDIKNY
-74 NLKSFFNKNDLEYDT
+74 NLESFFSKHDLEYDSN
-89 HTIVRREIHPSGKSR
+89 TIVRREIHPGGKSR
-104 AFVNDSPI
+104 AFVNDSPL

-151 NAGILDAYSI
+151 NTKILNSYNT
-161 KLRKYKAALQE
+161 KLAKYKATLQE
-172 FEELIE
+172 FDELIE

-190 SFLLNEL
+190 TFLLNEL
-197 DSIYLE
+197 DAVYLE
-203 EGLQEKL
+203 DGLQEKL
-210 EDQYEQLNNIE
+210 EDQYQQLNNVE
-221 TVLENLSKGNQIL
+221 AVLENLSKGNHL
-234 KDDQIGIMSLFQELK
+234 LRDEQIGIVSLLQELK
-249 SILVKLSG
+249 LISGKLSV
-257 IGNKFIPLKERIDSV
+257 IGSKFANLKERIDSV
-272 FIELKDLAEEMQ
+272 FIELKDIAEEIQ
-284 IMQESIEP
+284 ILQESIEP

-299 INSKLQAIYDLQ
+299 INTKLQVIYDLQ
-311 RKHDAS
+311 RKHDVS
-317 DITQLID
+317 NVSELIV
-324 IRETLANKVS
+324 IRESLTNKVS
-334 ATQNLEEA
+334 ATQNLEDEIQNKRNLLEA
-342 IEDKRSLIEGLKKEL
+342 QKNEL
-357 DKEADLLSV
+357 DKDANLLSV
-366 RRKNAIP
+366 RRKTVIP
-373 EIKEKLEA
+373 EIKEKLEH
-381 SLSSLGLPNA
+381 SLHSLGLPNA
-391 TFKIDTIPAEEY
+391 TFNIEVIPTEDYKINGIDT
-403 KSNGTDTLIFLFS
+403 LVFLFS

-449 EHLPTLMFDE
+449 EQLPTLMFDE

-468 SNRMGDIMHKMSRNM
+468 SNRMGDIMQEMSRNM

-498 DHHFKVYKTD
+498 DHHFKVFKTD
-508 KEDSTQ
+508 KGDSTQ

-537 LSDSALAHARELL
+537 LSESALAHARELL

>member
-1 MLINL
+1 VLINL

-20 FTEGFTTITGET
+20 FTGGFTTITGET

-55 LKDKEAK
+55 LKDKDSR
-62 CVIEAVFDLKNY
+62 CIIEAVFDIKNY
-74 NLKSFFNKNDLEYDT
+74 NLESFFNEQDLEYDSN
-89 HTIVRREIHPSGKSR
+89 TIVRREIHPSGKSR
-104 AFVNDSPI
+104 AFVNDSPL

-151 NAGILDAYSI
+151 NTKILKAYNN
-161 KLRKYKAALQE
+161 KLIKYKTTLQE
-172 FEELIE
+172 FDELIE
-178 FQKNANKEHDYN
+178 FQKNAIKEHDYN
-190 SFLLNEL
+190 TFLLNEL
-197 DSIYLE
+197 DAIYLE

-210 EDQYEQLNNIE
+210 EDQFQQFNNVE
-221 TVLENLSKGNQIL
+221 TVLENLSKGNRL
-234 KDDQIGIMSLFQELK
+234 LGDEQIGIVSLLQELK
-249 SILVKLSG
+249 LISGKLSI
-257 IGNKFIPLKERIDSV
+257 IGNKFTNLKERIDSV
-272 FIELKDLAEEMQ
+272 FIELKDIAEEIQ
-284 IMQESIEP
+284 TLQDSIEP

-299 INSKLQAIYDLQ
+299 INAKLQVIYDLQ
-311 RKHDAS
+311 RKHDVS
-317 DITQLID
+317 NVSQLIL
-324 IRETLANKVS
+324 IREALTNKVS
-334 ATQNLEEA
+334 ATQNLEEE
-342 IEDKRSLIEGLKKEL
+342 IQEKRNLLEVLKNEL
-357 DKEADLLSV
+357 DKEANSLSV
-366 RRKNAIP
+366 RRKAVIP
-373 EIKEKLEA
+373 EIKEKLED
-381 SLSSLGLPNA
+381 SLQSLGLPNA
-391 TFKIDTIPAEEY
+391 TFNIEVIPTQDYNATGID
-403 KSNGTDTLIFLFS
+403 KLMFLFS

-435 SRIMLVIKSILARY
+435 SRIMLVIKSMLARY
-449 EHLPTLMFDE
+449 EQLPTLMFDE

-468 SNRMGDIMHKMSRNM
+468 SNRMGDIMQEMSGNM

-498 DHHFKVYKTD
+498 DHHFKVFKID
-508 KEDSTQ
+508 KGDSTQ

-537 LSDSALAHARELL
+537 MSDSALAHARELL

>member
-55 LKDKEAK
+55 LKDKETK

-74 NLKSFFNKNDLEYDT
+74 NLKSFFDRHDLEYDPN
-89 HTIVRREIHPSGKSR
+89 TIVRREIHPGGKSR
-104 AFVNDSPI
+104 AFVNDSPV

-145 IDAFAD
+145 IDAIAD
-151 NAGILDAYSI
+151 NASILDAYTN
-161 KLRKYKAALQE
+161 KLGKYKTTLQE
-172 FEELIE
+172 FEALIE

-190 SFLLNEL
+190 TFLLNEL

-203 EGLQEKL
+203 EGLQEIL
-210 EDQYEQLNNIE
+210 EDEYEQLNNIE

-234 KDDQIGIMSLFQELK
+234 KDDQVGILNLFQELK
-249 SILVKLSG
+249 LILIKLSG
-257 IGNKFIPLKERIDSV
+257 IGNKFTPLKERIDSV

-284 IMQESIEP
+284 IMQEDIEP

-299 INSKLQAIYDLQ
+299 INSKLQVIYDLQ
-311 RKHDAS
+311 RKHDVS
-317 DITQLID
+317 DITQLIN
-324 IRETLANKVS
+324 IKENLASKVN
-334 ATQNLEEA
+334 ATQNLEEE
-342 IEDKRSLIEGLKKEL
+342 IEDKGNLIEELKKEL
-357 DKEADLLSV
+357 DNEANLLSV
-366 RRKNAIP
+366 RRKNVIP
-373 EIKEKLEA
+373 EIKKKLET
-381 SLSSLGLPNA
+381 SLSALGLPNA
-391 TFKIDTIPAEEY
+391 TFKIDIIPAEEY
-403 KSNGTDTLIFLFS
+403 KSNGTDTLLFLFS

-468 SNRMGDIMHKMSRNM
+468 SNRMGDIMYRMSRNM

-498 DHHFKVYKTD
+498 DHHFRVFKTD
-508 KEDSTQ
+508 EDDSTQ